1 VSDTEPRSLSP
12 TALRELAQLLSQ
24 AERSVT
30 RRLARVLEQEGCT
43 VEQWRTLV
51 VLADGAGHGMSQLAE
66 SALLPPPSVTRLI
79 DRMVDD
85 NLVYRTADVGD
96 RRRVLV
102 LSTPRGRARHRR
114 LTQRIER
121 EQQAILADIYPGDL
135 DQLMTLLGDLVER
148 MDSPPRTNRPE

>member
-1 VSDTEPRSLSP
+1 VSDTEPTSLSP

-51 VLADGAGHGMSQLAE
+51 ELAE